1 MPFCNVHFRYPSIIG
16 ISHCTLLTHELS
28 TLVKFYITKP
38 LTLFPRRYP
47 LSSTTHDLL
56 RWNQQLLQDQC
67 KWPPINSLCET
78 RRRVAAICPFNGNCD
93 IPSTCFRV
101 SVCVLVHASITHALR
116 ASHARS
122 YRPSRVSNV
131 RLQFHLL
138 LRHAFPWLFAF
149 PAYYSFRF
157 IFLCASSVR
166 CRRYFTTDRINIVY
180 LYVHSSFL
188 PLSILSSRFIN
199 SRMIWI
205 IQTSHVLGLYR
216 HISQR
221 SITYVCNDRQ
231 IGLVILHIMLPSFA
245 DLYANHR
252 IHWPCRSANDSGKL
266 ITIPLRSSL
275 PKYSTKSKSQG
286 YPNYTTSP

>member
-101 SVCVLVHASITHALR
+101 SVCVFVHASITHALR

-157 IFLCASSVR
+157 IFLYASSVR
-166 CRRYFTTDRINIVY
+166 CRRYFTTNRINIVY
-180 LYVHSSFL
+180 LHVYSSFL
-188 PLSILSSRFIN
+188 PLSILSSWFIN

-205 IQTSHVLGLYR
+205 IGRHTFWDYTVTYFNVLSLTSAM
-216 HISQR
+216 
-221 SITYVCNDRQ
+221 T
-231 IGLVILHIMLPSFA
+231 
-245 DLYANHR
+245 
-252 IHWPCRSANDSGKL
+252 GKL
-266 ITIPLRSSL
+266 DLRYYIYYVTIVHRSLCKITGFIDRVGQRM
-275 PKYSTKSKSQG
+275 TQG
-286 YPNYTTSP
+286 N

>member
-47 LSSTTHDLL
+47 LSSTIHDLL

-101 SVCVLVHASITHALR
+101 FVCVLVHASITHALR

-131 RLQFHLL
+131 RLQFHLF
-138 LRHAFPWLFAF
+138 LRHAFPWLLAF
-149 PAYYSFRF
+149 PAYCSFRF
-157 IFLCASSVR
+157 IFLYASSVR
-166 CRRYFTTDRINIVY
+166 CRRYFTTNRINIVY
-180 LYVHSSFL
+180 LYVYSSFL
-188 PLSILSSRFIN
+188 PLSILSSWFIN

-205 IQTSHVLGLYR
+205 IGRHTFWDYTVTNLNVLSLMSAMTGR
-216 HISQR
+216 
-221 SITYVCNDRQ
+221 
-231 IGLVILHIMLPSFA
+231 IGLVILHIMLPPFT

-252 IHWPCRSANDSGKL
+252 IHWPCRSTNDSEKL
-266 ITIPLRSSL
+266 ITILLRSST
-275 PKYSTKSKSQG
+275 TKIF
-286 YPNYTTSP
+286 YEI